1 MDNWPA
7 WKMVPKTAE
16 EIAADHAAEKAYVG
30 DVRWNPAL
38 GLGLGVGAVC
48 GVAVYFITLSVLP
61 WAYQNITVIK

>member
-16 EIAADHAAEKAYVG
+16 EIAADHAAERAHID

-38 GLGLGVGAVC
+38 GWGLGVGAVC

>member
-16 EIAADHAAEKAYVG
+16 EIAADHAAERAHID

-38 GLGLGVGAVC
+38 GWGLGVGAVC
-48 GVAVYFITLSVLP
+48 GVAVYVITLSVLP